1 MPVQTVRLGRTADGR
16 TVVAVDGG
24 ARAVTVEAAIEHGV
38 GGADALTSA
47 LRDDGRGDWIPLI
60 EQWASLADVV
70 HGVADAAERDTLP
83 TLAVDDLTFAP
94 PLASPAVRIFALGG
108 NFAKHLADASAKVYG
123 AGSDMH
129 VELMQKRREQGPWGF
144 LTLPD
149 TVVGHDA
156 TIETP
161 SGLAKLDY
169 EGEVAVVLAHGGRSL
184 SCDNVRIWGYTA
196 WNDFSLRDSA
206 LGVGPAYDKG
216 PMNWTL
222 QKNFDTGS
230 SAGPWVVVGD
240 GNSDVDDLQITLR
253 VNGET
258 RQDGSTSDMIFTFA
272 DTAEHL
278 SHFLTLR
285 PGDLIPSGTPA
296 GTALES
302 GVDGPFLDDGDVT
315 EVEVAGVGVLR
326 NVVRMRKEHA

>member
-1 MPVQTVRLGRTADGR
+1 MPVQTVRLGRIADGR
-16 TVVAVDGG
+16 TIVAIDGG
-24 ARAVTVEAAIEHGV
+24 TRAVTVEAAIEHGAA
-38 GGADALTSA
+38 GADPLASA
-47 LRDDGRGDWIPLI
+47 LGRDGRRGWITLI
-60 EQWASLADVV
+60 EQWPSLADAV
-70 HGVADAAERDTLP
+70 HGIVEAAERDTLP
-83 TLAVDDLTFAP
+83 TVAVDGLSFAP
-94 PLASPAVRIFALGG
+94 PLPSPSIRIFALGG
-108 NFAKHLADASAKVYG
+108 NFAKHLADASATVYG

-156 TIETP
+156 TVETP
-161 SGLAKLDY
+161 AGLEKIDY
-169 EGEVAVVLAHGGRSL
+169 EGEVAVILGRGGRSL
-184 SCDNVRIWGYTA
+184 AHDDVRFWGYTA

-222 QKNFDTGS
+222 QKNFDSGS

-240 GNSDVDDLQITLR
+240 GASDVDDLRIALR

-302 GVDGPFLDDGDVT
+302 GVDGPFLHDGDVT

-326 NVVRMRKEHA
+326 NLVRTRKEHA